1 MKTPKLPAIVIL
13 TAGIVIAGCTVPTVT
28 YQVGD
33 YVQDGGIVFYDKG
46 SVTDGW
52 RYLAVASMDMPVAPN
67 WGATS
72 TSTGAT
78 AQVIGSGA
86 ANTATIVATYSLDPR
101 TYAAD
106 YCDQDI
112 SGGTGDWFLPS
123 KDELLEIYATLKLAG
138 IGNLKDGP
146 YWTSSE
152 NDADTAYAINLA
164 DGSWAT
170 RTKGESLH
178 VRSVRAFP

>member
-1 MKTPKLPAIVIL
+1 MKAPHLPAILIL

-33 YVQDGGIVFYDKG
+33 YVPGGGIVFYDKG

-52 RYLAVASMDMPVAPN
+52 RYLAVASMDMPAAPS

-86 ANTATIVATYSLDPR
+86 ANTATIVATYSLDPM

-112 SGGTGDWFLPS
+112 SGGTDDWFLPS
-123 KDELLEIYATLKLAG
+123 RDELLEIHATLKLAG
-138 IGNLKDGP
+138 IGDLKDGP

-164 DGSWAT
+164 DGSWST
-170 RTKGESLH
+170 PTKGTPMR
-178 VRSVRAFP
+178 VRSVHAFP